1 MGYNV
6 KHGGYSNT
14 VHLKITKKQS
24 LKVINQ
30 KKKCLLMCGDEC

>member
-24 LKVINQ
+24 LKVIIVIR
-30 KKKCLLMCGDEC
+30 KKMSTYVW